1 MLFEQLSKRK
11 LSSSIL
17 YRILY
22 ISGMLERKVNIS
34 FSERLKWKR
43 LKWKFLFRVDKETEL
58 KFCSIINVIVLFS
71 EINYS
76 QITDLP
82 NI

>member
-1 MLFEQLSKRK
+1 MLFEQLLK
-11 LSSSIL
+11 I
-17 YRILY
+17 
-22 ISGMLERKVNIS
+22 NIS

-43 LKWKFLFRVDKETEL
+43 LEWKRLKWIFLFRVDKETEL

-71 EINYS
+71 EIDYS